1 MSETEAENYKTDIL
15 PYDFIKEN
23 EVIVSETEHGYL
35 ALSPYKLTI
44 TLYHEIRRFLKSD
57 FKYCTI
63 SKMQNTS
70 ASSIL

>member
-15 PYDFIKEN
+15 PYDFVKEN

-57 FKYCTI
+57 FKYEIC
-63 SKMQNTS
+63 
-70 ASSIL
+70 SSEYFNEILTNS